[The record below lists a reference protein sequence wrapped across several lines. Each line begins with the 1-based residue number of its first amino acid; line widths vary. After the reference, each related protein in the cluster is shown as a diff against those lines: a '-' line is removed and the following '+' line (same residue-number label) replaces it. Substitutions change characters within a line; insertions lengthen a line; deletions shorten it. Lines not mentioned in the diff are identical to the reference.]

1 MVRILTF
8 PTSYKKERERERER
22 ESVTFLGFRLT
33 ITPKTKFQQ
42 TLIFCLALIANEAN
56 S

>member
-8 PTSYKKERERERER
+8 PTSYKKERERER